1 MECDPTRV
9 CELLVGLGDVEV
21 LGVEDEAGAPL
32 RVHIRRRSSRPVCEV
47 CGGPLWSDGERAVEL
62 VDLPAF
68 GRPVRLVWHKRRWRC
83 APRRCEAGTVTE
95 QDPEIAPPREK
106 LTTRAGRW
114 ATRQAGRAR
123 PVGEIAAELGCS
135 WHRVNASVRCW
146 GSALLGADTGPI
158 SDVAALGL
166 DETLMGRRGRFG
178 AKAWSTSIVDVGR
191 GQLLDIVAGRTA
203 DGPTRWLLGRPACWR
218 EQIRWA
224 VLDLSGPYRAAF
236 DTAIPDA
243 HQVADPFHVVG
254 LGNTALDEV
263 RRRVQNQTLGH
274 RGHKHDP
281 LYRARK
287 LLVSASENIT
297 DHGRVRLRGLLDAG
311 DPYGEV
317 RDAWHAKETLRSVYD
332 ITDAE
337 VGAATVAQLAKDL
350 QDPAMPA
357 EINRLGRTIWHWR
370 TQIANW
376 HAARVTNAA
385 TEAANN
391 LIKRVKRAAFGF
403 TNFANYRI
411 RALLYADKPNWA
423 LLDTLTPT

>member
-1 MECDPTRV
+1 MEADPTRV

-21 LGVEDEAGAPL
+21 LGADDEAGEPL
-32 RVHIRRRSSRPVCEV
+32 GVHIRRTAPRPACDA
-47 CGGPLWSDGERAVEL
+47 CRGPLWSDGERQVEL

-68 GRPVRLVWHKRRWRC
+68 GRAVRLVWHKRRWRC
-83 APRRCEAGTVTE
+83 PSRGCEAGTVTE
-95 QDPEIAPPREK
+95 QDPEIAPPRGR
-106 LTTRAGRW
+106 LTARAGRW
-114 ATRQAGRAR
+114 ATRQAGMAR
-123 PVGEIAAELGCS
+123 PVGEVASELGCS
-135 WHRVNASVRCW
+135 WHPVNASVRRW
-146 GSALLGADTGPI
+146 GSALLEADTERI
-158 SDVAALGL
+158 SDVEALGL
-166 DETLMGRRGRFG
+166 DETLMGRRGRFR

-191 GQLLDIVAGRTA
+191 GQLLDIVPGRTA
-203 DGPTRWLLGRPACWR
+203 KAPALWLLSRPR
-218 EQIRWA
+218 EWLENVRWA

-243 HQVADPFHVVG
+243 AQVADPFHVVR
-254 LGNTALDEV
+254 LANTALDEV

-287 LLVSASENIT
+287 LLVSASENVT
-297 DHGRVRLRGLLDAG
+297 YSGRTRLRGLLDAG

-332 ITDAE
+332 IPDAE
-337 VGAATVAQLAKDL
+337 LGAATVAQLAADL
-350 QDPAMPA
+350 QDPGLPT
-357 EINRLGRTIWHWR
+357 EINRLGRTIWRWR
-370 TQIANW
+370 TQISNW

-391 LIKRVKRAAFGF
+391 LVKRVKRAAFGF

-411 RALLYADKPNWA
+411 RALLYAGKPDWA